1 MVTFGDGR
9 PESLRHGQLYRQRQ
23 SLTLTP
29 CGGLPQELRQAG
41 PSKILKEGITMN
53 KPTTVQALE
62 DFGRVRLSKSFFMRD
77 FLYSEISQ
85 IEGIPNI
92 PDFPDRA
99 IEAGRQLCEQLL
111 EPLQERFGRV
121 AIRWAY
127 RAPTVNAKGAED
139 GNSCA
144 KNESNYAA
152 HIWDYLDTGGH
163 LGATACI
170 VVPALL
176 PWYDQAGDW
185 TPLAWWIHDNLPYA
199 SQFWFPKLAAFNLR
213 WSGNPE
219 ALPSI
224 NTYVTNPHTG
234 DRKALVKNGVA
245 TLGLEERKHI
255 VEPWL
260 KSLP

>member
-1 MVTFGDGR
+1 
-9 PESLRHGQLYRQRQ
+9 
-23 SLTLTP
+23 
-29 CGGLPQELRQAG
+29 
-41 PSKILKEGITMN
+41 MN

-62 DFGRVRLSKSFFMRD
+62 DLGRVRLSKSFFMRD

-85 IEGIPNI
+85 IDGIPNI

-111 EPLQERFGRV
+111 EPLQDRFGRI
-121 AIRWAY
+121 AIRSAY
-127 RAPTVNAKGAED
+127 RAPAVNAKGAED
-139 GNSCA
+139 GNNCA

-152 HIWDYLDTGGH
+152 HIWDYPDADGH

-176 PWYDQAGDW
+176 PWYDQTGDW

-199 SQFWFPKLAAFNLR
+199 NQYWFPKLAAFNLR
-213 WSGNPE
+213 WSANPQV
-219 ALPSI
+219 LPSI

-234 DRKALVKNGVA
+234 DKKALVHKGVA
-245 TLGLEERKHI
+245 TLGVEERKHI

-260 KSLP
+260 KSLA